1 MVRNKVMIQILK
13 LKKETNTN
21 KKHSYY
27 HHAQMGLTL
36 ISNSIILIEEYYDR
50 TRVKLG

>member
-1 MVRNKVMIQILK
+1 MIQILK